1 MLILNRFP
9 GQSFHIYLDNGE
21 VVNIKLL
28 NNLPSQFGKFSRIGI
43 DAPKRMNVVR
53 TEVLKRHGIPVPGED
68 YPSHQDADL

>member
-21 VVNIKLL
+21 VINIKLL
-28 NNLPSQFGKFSRIGI
+28 SNPTSQFGKFARIGI

-53 TEVLKRHGIPVPGED
+53 TEVLRRHNIPVPGED
-68 YPSHQDADL
+68 YPPHAEG